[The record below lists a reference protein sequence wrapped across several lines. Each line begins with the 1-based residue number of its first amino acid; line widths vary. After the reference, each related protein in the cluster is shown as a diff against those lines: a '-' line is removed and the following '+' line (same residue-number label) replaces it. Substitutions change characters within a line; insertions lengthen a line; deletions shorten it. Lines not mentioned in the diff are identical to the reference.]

1 MSPVTVLGHSYL
13 LNSEGK
19 PFTLHCPLNSFIWK
33 SFEFS
38 FKCKT
43 HSLPLRWGREVSPG
57 LRVSALAD
65 LQEGVSSAGGFHVD
79 HRLWLGVHAAQ
90 WADAA
95 STRTRGSSDAQRF
108 VSALITHVK
117 WQLTAH
123 FPVIRLKTRTFLTCW
138 SCLTCLIKQL
148 KRSFICV
155 RHVSFCE
162 RKHFL
167 MLHNDFIKWV
177 FYYFMVTDSHLSSLC
192 ASWFLSTVFLDSFK

>member
-1 MSPVTVLGHSYL
+1 MLLNLTDWAFSFIFPCFQGWTVKSKTTFNKMSPVTVLGHSYL

-33 SFEFS
+33 SFS

-57 LRVSALAD
+57 LRVSGLAD

-79 HRLWLGVHAAQ
+79 HRLWLGLHAAQ

-108 VSALITHVK
+108 VSALIAHVK
-117 WQLTAH
+117 WQLTDH
-123 FPVIRLKTRTFLTCW
+123 FPVESRDTSENQDLSDLLILSDLLNKT
-138 SCLTCLIKQL
+138 
-148 KRSFICV
+148 
-155 RHVSFCE
+155 
-162 RKHFL
+162 
-167 MLHNDFIKWV
+167 
-177 FYYFMVTDSHLSSLC
+177 
-192 ASWFLSTVFLDSFK
+192 A

>member
-117 WQLTAH
+117 WQLTE
-123 FPVIRLKTRTFLTCW
+123 
-138 SCLTCLIKQL
+138 L

-167 MLHNDFIKWV
+167 KLHNDFIKWV

-192 ASWFLSTVFLDSFK
+192 ASWFLSTVFLDYFK